1 MPPVMQVMGKTT
13 EQEIWVV
20 SETRKFRQSEYLVVE
35 DPELKQPVGV
45 VVETQTFNR
54 FLPLDADSGFVPADV
69 YRALE
74 ASTSYDVGK
83 HDLHI
88 ARVRLLEDMP
98 MPVRPGV
105 EVREPEFREV
115 RHLLVRG
122 EPQRAMV
129 LGIVKATEGLY
140 AGMDAT
146 YQGLCATLEGGETCV
161 QAAVPFLFDPR
172 AMQQYPHAGIF
183 GGSGSGKSFG
193 LRVLLE
199 ELMKLKIPALVFDP
213 HFELTF
219 SEAAPGAPA
228 QRLADYRSAY
238 VAYQVGSD
246 VGVNFVH
253 LSTRDLIN
261 LLASAAP
268 LSESMTNAVET
279 LHRRGDSYAS
289 FAARVEDVANSLE
302 QSEKGGP
309 RSRAEGANLPL
320 SSVKGL
326 SWRLERIHKAG
337 LFTGDSRPVEA
348 ALRAGRLCVVQGPVW
363 LLNVYL
369 SYVTSNVYR
378 QRRDYKDARFRSQA
392 AEYFPPF
399 VIATD
404 EAHNFAPKAYEAPAK
419 GILKEI
425 AQEGR
430 KYGVF
435 LILATQRPTLLDE
448 TITAQL
454 NSKFIFRTVRASDI
468 ATIKEETDLT
478 VEETRRLPYLR
489 SGDAFVSSAVFG
501 RTLPVRIRMANTAS
515 PHTENPFDE
524 LSQQMSQAGDEFL
537 AQVQAHLPLRDNEV
551 LLLVQ
556 ALGKQGVSLGVDEAT
571 RRLEAL
577 VAAGHLVFDASK
589 FGGGTF
595 RLP

>member
-20 SETRKFRQSEYLVVE
+20 SQSRKFRQSEYLVVE
-35 DPELKQPVGV
+35 DADLQRPVGV

-54 FLPLDADSGFVPADV
+54 FLPLDAASGFVPADV

-74 ASTSYDVGK
+74 ASSGYDVSQ
-83 HDLHI
+83 HDLHV
-88 ARVRLLEDMP
+88 ARLRLLEDMP
-98 MPVRPGV
+98 MPIKPGA
-105 EVREPEFREV
+105 EVREPAFGEV
-115 RHLLVRG
+115 QHLLVRG
-122 EPQRAMV
+122 ESRRSMV
-129 LGIVKATEGLY
+129 LGVIKATEGLY
-140 AGMDAT
+140 AGMDSG
-146 YQGLCATLEGGETCV
+146 YQDLCATLENGEV
-161 QAAVPFLFDPR
+161 REQAAVPFLFDPR
-172 AMQQYPHAGIF
+172 SMQQYPHAGIF

-199 ELMKLKIPALVFDP
+199 ELMKLKIPALIFDP

-219 SEAAPGAPA
+219 SEAAPEARPSS
-228 QRLADYRSAY
+228 YSSSY
-238 VAYQVGSD
+238 VAYQVGAD
-246 VGVNFVH
+246 IGVNFVH
-253 LSTRDLIN
+253 LSTRDLVN
-261 LLASAAP
+261 LLAAAAAM
-268 LSESMTNAVET
+268 SESMTNAVET
-279 LHRRGDSYAS
+279 LHSKGDSYAS
-289 FAARVEDVANSLE
+289 FAARVDDLAGALE
-302 QSEKGGP
+302 QGEKGGP
-309 RSRAEGANLPL
+309 RPRQDGAGLPL
-320 SSVKGL
+320 ASVNGIR
-326 SWRLERIHKAG
+326 WRLERLHRAG

-348 ALRAGRLCVVQGPVW
+348 ALRAAKLCVVQGPVW

-369 SYVTSNVYR
+369 AYATSSVYR

-399 VIATD
+399 IVATD
-404 EAHNFAPKAYEAPAK
+404 EAHNFAPKAYDAPAK

-524 LSQQMSQAGDEFL
+524 LSQQMNQADDEFL
-537 AQVQAHLPLRDNEV
+537 AQVRDQLPLRDNEV

-556 ALGKQGVSLGVDEAT
+556 TLGKRGVSLSVEEAT

-577 VAAGHLVFDASK
+577 VAAGHLAFAASK